1 MGTIVALLATF
12 KYCNKSAY
20 SCIVTFYLLIM
31 EVYMVSAKMEE
42 ALNAQV
48 NKEMYSAYL
57 YMSMSAFAESMGYK
71 GIATWFMVQYHEEM
85 VHAMKIYE
93 YIIRVGKKVVLNT
106 IEQPPSQFDS
116 VQDMFRNALKH
127 EQYITESINNLVD
140 LAISEKDH
148 ATKIFLDWYVT
159 EQVEEEES
167 VNDILQKL
175 DLIGENGNALYMLNK
190 EIGARTVNVALD
202 YSRGVENGS
211 QGGA

>member
-1 MGTIVALLATF
+1 
-12 KYCNKSAY
+12 
-20 SCIVTFYLLIM
+20 
-31 EVYMVSAKMEE
+31 MVSAKMEE
-42 ALNAQV
+42 ALNTQV

-93 YIIRVGKKVVLNT
+93 YIIRVGKRVILNT
-106 IEQPPSQFDS
+106 IELPSSQFDS
-116 VQDMFRNALKH
+116 VRDMFRKALKH

-148 ATKIFLDWYVT
+148 ATKIFLDWFVL

-175 DLIGENGNALYMLNK
+175 DLVGENANALYMLNK
-190 EIGARTVNVALD
+190 EIGTRTVNVVLD
-202 YSRGVENGS
+202 YSRGVENAAS
-211 QGGA
+211 GGA